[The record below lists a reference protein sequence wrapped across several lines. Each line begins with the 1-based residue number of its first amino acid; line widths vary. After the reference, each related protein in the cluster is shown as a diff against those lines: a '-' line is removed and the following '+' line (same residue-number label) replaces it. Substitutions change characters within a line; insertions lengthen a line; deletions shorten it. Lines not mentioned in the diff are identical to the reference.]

1 MNKSTDSL
9 KQYLERLRNE
19 ARFVDSRGVLQFQ
32 AVTP

>member
-19 ARFVDSRGVLQFQ
+19 VRLVDSRGVLQC
-32 AVTP
+32 